1 MILALAFTSALLAQV
16 PSPRPPRPTSEPPLP
31 QGQRIEVHDGDTVI
45 VRDGARVKLVYRREA
60 HVRAVYNASQHW
72 LLLLV
77 DYAKNGTPD
86 GGVDQSYT
94 FHGLDGEWSLG
105 ERWEGS
111 AVIDD
116 YASPGQSM
124 TNGVGIT
131 METGFF
137 QILPTTNRLQLRDD
151 RATVLTASGFGYGGG
166 GNRPFD
172 EIERTQVGM
181 ATMNYERSKDVTR
194 PGGSPP
200 YASAMTM
207 SGGSSALSGAL
218 PAPGAPVRV
227 GGNIRPPDRLVY
239 VPAVYPEQARAADIR
254 GVVIL
259 EIVIGPDGSVS
270 DAKVLRSIPL
280 LDQPALDAAR
290 QWRYA
295 PTLLNG
301 NPVPVIMTVTVSFP

>member
-16 PSPRPPRPTSEPPLP
+16 PSPRPPRQTSEPPLP

-77 DYAKNGTPD
+77 DYATNGAPD

-94 FHGLDGEWSLG
+94 FHGLEGDWPLG

-111 AVIDD
+111 AVVDD
-116 YASPGQSM
+116 YASAGQPM

-131 METGFF
+131 VEQGFF
-137 QILPTTNRLQLRDD
+137 QILQPTNRLQFRDD
-151 RATVLTASGFGYGGG
+151 RATVLAASGFGRGGG

-172 EIERTQVGM
+172 EIERTQAAS
-181 ATMNYERSKDVTR
+181 ATMNYERNKDLPRSGVSTYTS
-194 PGGSPP
+194 GM
-200 YASAMTM
+200 AM
-207 SGGSSALSGAL
+207 SGGSSGLSGAL

-227 GGNIRPPDRLVY
+227 GGTIRPPERLVY
-239 VPAVYPEQARAADIR
+239 VPAVYPEQARAADTR

-280 LDQPALDAAR
+280 LDQAALDAAR